1 MSLDSFTI
9 IHRAKNK
16 TLQQSDAGLD
26 FTFLSAAGHLWTEYG
41 LAGFYFG
48 FLTYACSDAIGGALK
63 FSVWEAWK
71 QASSKFEQLAMG
83 NDKDNNNN
91 DTVMMVGGWMYVWM
105 GAAVACVVSS
115 ILIVPGELLK
125 QQLQMSHYESL
136 PAAVQ
141 GIYSSAGVP
150 GFYQG
155 YEGVLYRDIPYT
167 IMELGLYDLF
177 KSILRSLKENSKTTT
192 AGSDAATETS
202 SVGEEILAG
211 AVTGGITAVM
221 TTPIDVVKTK
231 MMVDAE
237 YAGDSFV
244 QCFLTSVD
252 HHGWTSVFAG
262 VEARIAWILPF
273 VAIYLPTYDF
283 LKRQLYV
290 RFLEQEAEA
299 STDKV

>member
-1 MSLDSFTI
+1 M
-9 IHRAKNK
+9 
-16 TLQQSDAGLD
+16 QQSDAGLD
-26 FTFLSAAGHLWTEYG
+26 FGFVSAAGYLWSHFG
-41 LAGFYFG
+41 VAGFYFG
-48 FLTYACSDAIGGALK
+48 FLTYACSDAVGGALK

-71 QASSKFEQLAMG
+71 QASPNLEQQQVLAI
-83 NDKDNNNN
+83 NEDDNNNSSSN
-91 DTVMMVGGWMYVWM
+91 SNGAMRMVSGWMYIWM
-105 GAAVACVVSS
+105 GAAVACVASS
-115 ILIVPGELLK
+115 VLIVPGELLK

-141 GIYSSAGVP
+141 GIYSTAGVS

-167 IMELGLYDLF
+167 ILELGLYDLF
-177 KSILRSLKENSKTTT
+177 KSILRSLKEKSKTTT
-192 AGSDAATETS
+192 AVSDGDTETS

-252 HHGWTSVFAG
+252 HHGWASVFAG
-262 VEARIAWILPF
+262 VEARVAWILPF

-283 LKRQLYV
+283 LKRQLHV
-290 RFLEQEAEA
+290 RFVEQQTKA
-299 STDKV
+299 SADNS